1 MELPDLEG
9 SDQDEEIML
18 IEESDDV
25 LDNNVATRRVAPPPQ
40 WVVEVCRR
48 RSKFESTLLRFNA
61 GGVEHFVLFLFARM
75 SPS

>member
-25 LDNNVATRRVAPPPQ
+25 LDNKLSQA
-40 WVVEVCRR
+40 E
-48 RSKFESTLLRFNA
+48 
-61 GGVEHFVLFLFARM
+61 ARLQ
-75 SPS
+75 